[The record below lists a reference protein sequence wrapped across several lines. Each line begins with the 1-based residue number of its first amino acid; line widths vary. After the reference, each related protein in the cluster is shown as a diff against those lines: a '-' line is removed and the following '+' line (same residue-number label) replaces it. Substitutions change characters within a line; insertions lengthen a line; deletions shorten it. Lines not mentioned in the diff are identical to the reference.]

1 MRTESVWWR
10 PKVMGFTKQWY
21 RIVDDGCIVLRPSN
35 KKTAMHSKP
44 PYIHADTNKRQKQH
58 SPKHLDF
65 GAPEARHDEFHSER
79 QGIWRSEH
87 HQVFFGFWKLSHP
100 VAPFRKPARLKLGEV
115 SRSSICMHLSPKI
128 AAATC
133 YNSLLQACAAVITTK
148 SIEKPFPLFVSNGL
162 TQDSA

>member
-21 RIVDDGCIVLRPSN
+21 RIVDDGCIVLGPSNN

-44 PYIHADTNKRQKQH
+44 PYIHADTYKRPKQH
-58 SPKHLDF
+58 SPSSHLDF

-100 VAPFRKPARLKLGEV
+100 ATPFRKPARLKLGEV
-115 SRSSICMHLSPKI
+115 SRSSICMHLSPK
-128 AAATC
+128 
-133 YNSLLQACAAVITTK
+133 NSCCNLLQLVVTSLRCRHYC
-148 SIEKPFPLFVSNGL
+148 EKPFPLFVSNRL